1 MANEVIAAIATPPGR
16 GGIGVVRIS
25 GGGLAP
31 MLHAIAG
38 RDIEPRRATRA
49 DFRDAD
55 GALLDQGLVLYFRAP
70 HSYTGEDVI
79 ELHGHGGPVVMQLLL
94 QRCLALGARPAEP
107 GEFTK
112 RAFLNGKLDLAQA
125 EGVSDLIEAAT
136 AEAARCS
143 MRSLAGEFS
152 QRIDTLVQQLIAL
165 RALIEAGLDF
175 PEEDLEL
182 VHQADVRVR
191 IECLKAVLAQVT
203 EASSRGS
210 LLREGIRVVLA
221 GAPNVGKSSL
231 MNCLAGK
238 DVAIV
243 TDVPGT
249 TRDPIREVINL
260 SGVPL
265 HLTDTAGLREPRDKV
280 EEIGIARTQGA
291 VADADLVLW
300 VSSASEQSAGA
311 EPPLSMSARQLR
323 VVNKIDLVAEGRR
336 APWGNAVSVSA
347 KTGEGIDQLRA
358 AILDAVGFRAS
369 GEGLLMARERHL
381 KALRLATEH
390 VHRADA
396 SVGQAELCAEELRLA
411 QRALEAITGA
421 YTADDLL
428 GEIFSHFCIGK

>member
-25 GGGLAP
+25 GGGLAS
-31 MLHAIAG
+31 MLRAITG
-38 RDIEPRRATRA
+38 RDMEPRRATRA
-49 DFRDAD
+49 DFRGAD

-152 QRIDTLVQQLIAL
+152 QRIETLVQQLIAL

-182 VHQADVRVR
+182 LHQADVCAR
-191 IECLKAVLAQVT
+191 IERLKAVLAQVT
-203 EASSRGS
+203 EASRRGS

-265 HLTDTAGLREPRDKV
+265 HLTDTAGLREPRDEV
-280 EEIGIARTQGA
+280 EKIGIARTQGA
-291 VADADLVLW
+291 VTDAELVLW
-300 VSSASEQSAGA
+300 VTSASEELVG
-311 EPPLSMSARQLR
+311 EDLSLTISARRLH
-323 VVNKIDLVAEGRR
+323 VVNKIDLLAEGRR
-336 APWGNAVSVSA
+336 MSWEGAVPVSA

-369 GEGLLMARERHL
+369 SEGLLMARERHL

-390 VHRADA
+390 VHRAGA
-396 SVGQAELCAEELRLA
+396 TVNQVELCAEELRLA
-411 QRALEAITGA
+411 QRALEAITGT